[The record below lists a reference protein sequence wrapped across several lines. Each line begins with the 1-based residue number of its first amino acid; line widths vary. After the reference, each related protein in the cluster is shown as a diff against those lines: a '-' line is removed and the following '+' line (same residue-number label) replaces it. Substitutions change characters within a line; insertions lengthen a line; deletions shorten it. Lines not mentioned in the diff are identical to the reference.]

1 MARTPLYEQL
11 AASGADFAEYCGAE
25 TARSFGD
32 SRAEY
37 HALVSAAGVYDL
49 GWRAKIVLTGSD
61 RVRWTN
67 GMVTN
72 NVRDLP
78 QDHGNYNFILN
89 PQGRIQGDLYVY
101 NFGDHLLVDT
111 ELWQAARLKD
121 IFDKFIIMDD
131 VEVADISDKLTAIA
145 VQGPQA
151 LSILRGIGITIAD
164 DVAPLV
170 VTRSIWQDIGISVT
184 RMASDISKTYEIWL
198 APENAPKLWNAVLA
212 AGAKPVGTDAIELF
226 RVAAG
231 VPRYGQDIRERD
243 LPQETGQSQAL
254 HFTKG
259 CYVGQEIVERIHSRG
274 NVHRQF
280 TGFVISGAQPEPG
293 AKIEVDGKEVGEITS
308 SKQLPTESGTEVV
321 ALGYVRKEAAEPG
334 KNVQVN
340 GSPAVVD
347 RPPFKEALTPA

>member
-1 MARTPLYEQL
+1 MARTPLHEQL

-37 HALVSAAGVYDL
+37 RALVSAAGVYDL

-78 QDHGNYNFILN
+78 QNHGNYNFILN

-111 ELWQAARLKD
+111 ELWQAERLKD

-131 VEVADISDKLTAIA
+131 VEVSDISDKLTGIA

-151 LSILRGIGITIAD
+151 LSTLRIIGITIAD
-164 DVAPLV
+164 DVEPLLV
-170 VTRSIWQDIGISVT
+170 ARSVWREVGISVT
-184 RMASDISKTYEIWL
+184 RMASDIAQTYEIWL
-198 APENAPKLWNAVLA
+198 APENAPKLWNGILA
-212 AGAKPVGTDAIELF
+212 AGAKPVGADAVEVF

-280 TGFVISGAQPEPG
+280 TGFVINGAQPEPG

-321 ALGYVRKEAAEPG
+321 ALGYIRKEAAEPG
-334 KNVQVN
+334 KSVQVS
-340 GSPAVVD
+340 GSPAIVV
-347 RPPFKEALTPA
+347 RPPFKEALTPV

>member
-1 MARTPLYEQL
+1 MPSASPRILSHLLHDIIICCLMARTPLYEQL

-32 SRAEY
+32 PRTEY

-131 VEVADISDKLTAIA
+131 VEVADISDKLTGIA

-151 LSILRGIGITIAD
+151 LSILRSVGITIAD
-164 DVAPLV
+164 DVEPLV
-170 VTRSIWQDIGISVT
+170 VTRSVWQDIGISVT
-184 RMASDISKTYEIWL
+184 RMASDIAKTTKSGSPPRTRPSYGMLLLPPEPSPL
-198 APENAPKLWNAVLA
+198 APTPSKFSVWPPVSLVTDRTFANAIFRRRPARVRPSISPRDATLARRLSSASILA
-212 AGAKPVGTDAIELF
+212 ATYTA
-226 RVAAG
+226 
-231 VPRYGQDIRERD
+231 
-243 LPQETGQSQAL
+243 
-254 HFTKG
+254 
-259 CYVGQEIVERIHSRG
+259 
-274 NVHRQF
+274 
-280 TGFVISGAQPEPG
+280 
-293 AKIEVDGKEVGEITS
+293 S
-308 SKQLPTESGTEVV
+308 SLDS
-321 ALGYVRKEAAEPG
+321 
-334 KNVQVN
+334 
-340 GSPAVVD
+340 
-347 RPPFKEALTPA
+347 

>member
-25 TARSFGD
+25 TAGSFGD
-32 SRAEY
+32 PRAEY

-49 GWRAKIVLTGSD
+49 GWRAKIVLSGSD

-89 PQGRIQGDLYVY
+89 PQGRIQGDLYIY
-101 NFGDHLLVDT
+101 NFDDHLLVDT
-111 ELWQAARLKD
+111 ELWQAERLKD

-131 VEVADISDKLTAIA
+131 VEVSDISDKLTAIA

-151 LSILRGIGITIAD
+151 ISALRSIGITIAD
-164 DVAPLV
+164 DVEPLV
-170 VTRSIWQDIGISVT
+170 VTRSVWQDVGISVT
-184 RMASDISKTYEIWL
+184 RMASDIAQTYEIWL
-198 APENAPKLWNAVLA
+198 APENAPKLWNAILA
-212 AGAKPVGTDAIELF
+212 AGAKPVGTDALEIF

-243 LPQETGQSQAL
+243 LPQETGQTQAL

-280 TGFVISGAQPEPG
+280 VGLVVSGARPAPG
-293 AKIEVDGKEVGEITS
+293 AKIEADGKDVGEITS
-308 SKQLPTESGTEVV
+308 SNQLPTESGTEIV
-321 ALGYVRKEAAEPG
+321 ALGYIRKEFGDPG

-340 GSPAVVD
+340 GSPAIVV
-347 RPPFKEALTPA
+347 RPPFREALTPS

>member
-1 MARTPLYEQL
+1 MVRTPLYDQL
-11 AASGADFAEYCGAE
+11 AAAGADFAEYCGAE

-32 SRAEY
+32 APAEY
-37 HALVSAAGVYDL
+37 HALVSGAGVYDL

-72 NVRDLP
+72 NVRDLQ

-89 PQGRIQGDLYVY
+89 PQGRIQGDLYIY

-111 ELWQAARLKD
+111 ELWQAERLKD
-121 IFDKFIIMDD
+121 IFDKYIIMDD
-131 VEVADISDKLTAIA
+131 VEVADVSEKLTGMA
-145 VQGPQA
+145 VQGPNA
-151 LSILRGIGITIAD
+151 LEILRSIGLTIAD
-164 DVAPLV
+164 NVEPLKV
-170 VTRSIWQDIGISVT
+170 ERSVWQEVGISVT
-184 RMASDISKTYEIWL
+184 RMASDIAQTYEIWL
-198 APENAPKLWNAVLA
+198 APENAPNLWNAIVA
-212 AGAKPVGTDAIELF
+212 AGAKPVGTDAIEIF
-226 RVAAG
+226 RLAAG
-231 VPRYGQDIRERD
+231 VPRYGVDIRERD

-280 TGFVISGAQPEPG
+280 MGFVVKGTQPEPG
-293 AKIEVDGKEVGEITS
+293 AKIEANGKEVGEITS
-308 SKQLPTESGTEVV
+308 SNQLPTDSGTEIV
-321 ALGYVRKEAAEPG
+321 ALGYIRKEAGEPG
-334 KNVQVN
+334 KTVQVS
-340 GSPAVVD
+340 GSPAVVV

>member
-1 MARTPLYEQL
+1 MVRTPLYERL
-11 AASGADFAEYCGAE
+11 AAAGADFAEYCGAE

-78 QDHGNYNFILN
+78 KDRGNYNFILN

-111 ELWQAARLKD
+111 ELWQAERLKD
-121 IFDKFIIMDD
+121 IFDKYIIMDD
-131 VEVADISDKLTAIA
+131 IEVADIRDKLTAIA
-145 VQGPQA
+145 VQGPKA
-151 LSILRGIGITIAD
+151 LQLLRSIGLTISD
-164 DVAPLV
+164 DVEPLKV
-170 VTRSIWQDIGISVT
+170 DRSVWQDVGISVT
-184 RMASDISKTYEIWL
+184 RMASDIAQTYEIWL
-198 APENAPKLWNAVLA
+198 APENVSKFWNATLA
-212 AGAKPVGTDAIELF
+212 AGAKPVGTEALEIF
-226 RVAAG
+226 RIAAG

-243 LPQETGQSQAL
+243 LPQETGQTQAL

-280 TGFVISGAQPEPG
+280 MGFVVNGAQPEPG
-293 AKIEVDGKEVGEITS
+293 AKVEADGKEVGEITS
-308 SKQLPTESGTEVV
+308 SNQLPTESGTEIV
-321 ALGYVRKEAAEPG
+321 ALGYIRKESGEPG
-334 KNVQVN
+334 KSVQVS
-340 GSPAVVD
+340 GSPAVVV
-347 RPPFKEALTPA
+347 RPPFKEALAPA